1 MAGRISIATR
11 RLISGEKTFD
21 PREFRQYYPG
31 HGVYFI
37 IKPYLRE
44 EWQFSMVRAYA
55 RLRAAQAEALGPLIR
70 FFRTP
75 EELEP
80 VLALR
85 SGDISVLRGV
95 SRAYAETRLGVPVR
109 KPGQRGK
116 ISQAQQRKLDE
127 LEPEIAALE
136 SRTFESLVTEHAAG
150 LAEVLK
156 QGANVDDTIRRLTPV
171 FGDGIW
177 KLFDEPHRLRNVMN
191 VPEHVAPALGAL
203 TQHIPPALSRVLEQV
218 NNRELGRDIM
228 IFASEE
234 FDDEET
240 FAEICNDEQRL
251 KIWQTIPAKFNNS
264 FNYQAD
270 AQPGQG
276 NIKNADDLRT
286 VCAGL
291 FESLRKGELEKLG

>member
-1 MAGRISIATR
+1 M
-11 RLISGEKTFD
+11 
-21 PREFRQYYPG
+21 
-31 HGVYFI
+31 
-37 IKPYLRE
+37 
-44 EWQFSMVRAYA
+44 
-55 RLRAAQAEALGPLIR
+55 
-70 FFRTP
+70 
-75 EELEP
+75 
-80 VLALR
+80 
-85 SGDISVLRGV
+85 
-95 SRAYAETRLGVPVR
+95 R